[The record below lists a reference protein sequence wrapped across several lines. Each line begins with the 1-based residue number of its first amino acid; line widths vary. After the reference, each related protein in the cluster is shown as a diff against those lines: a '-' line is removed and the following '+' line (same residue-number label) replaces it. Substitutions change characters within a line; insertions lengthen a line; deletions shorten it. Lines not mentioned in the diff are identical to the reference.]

1 MAFHL
6 FWGGFLA
13 TGSADIEVTV
23 GLSADLTGVARLFT
37 DVPYLRPA
45 RGIRIRAPA
54 GRRHRYLQSSNDCAV
69 VLYERGC

>member
-1 MAFHL
+1 ML
-6 FWGGFLA
+6 LA
-13 TGSADIEVTV
+13 VSCPSGSANIEVTE

-45 RGIRIRAPA
+45 GGIRIRAPA
-54 GRRHRYLQSSNDCAV
+54 GRRHWFLPQVFTSSNDCAV